1 MGEVREGFWRRH
13 RILLVSRIPGRA
25 ARDPGPKAMRICS
38 WTPDRL
44 RRPGMWSPS
53 LSQGKL
59 PSSCGESFRLKQRDA
74 QPHRLLRRQEDRV
87 AVLAGNAE
95 HEHLGYF
102 RPHLPRRE
110 IHHRKDLLPDERVA
124 RIVAVSAA
132 GNFRPDLTPEIHCHS
147 IGRLPC
153 LRVFDF
159 DGAPDA
165 DVQCFEMREV
175 GDEF

>member
-53 LSQGKL
+53 
-59 PSSCGESFRLKQRDA
+59 
-74 QPHRLLRRQEDRV
+74 
-87 AVLAGNAE
+87 
-95 HEHLGYF
+95 
-102 RPHLPRRE
+102 E